1 MATAAYDETSVGT
14 RLVRGVLLET
24 AFEPAAH
31 CRTAVRVP
39 MVDPSMPKI
48 FAAAVFLTCFVDTAT
63 ASASASRITEVDI
76 VDTQALGKFGGV
88 PYVRTYGTLHGE
100 AGPGEQVSGLA
111 SLAKDGDGN
120 YRYASQFEMIAP
132 DRGSTA
138 NTVVFV
144 EAENRGEPIAL
155 DALNGIS
162 VRGGPM
168 TATYEP
174 GLGNGFLQ
182 RHATSYARVQ
192 WQAGIAS
199 AVPQTAQGVGLVIM
213 RDFARFLTDRMPT
226 ARVEGGPR
234 PTAYSRSL
242 LGGIS
247 QSSWFANTFVAEGF
261 NVDPGDGSRVFDGA
275 LAIDG
280 TGNWLAINQ
289 IAARNGVQQHPYLE
303 PNGVPLSTGELAHRP
318 GSDPIFVDVANYTD
332 FYRLRASLTDLPPA
346 SHRFRRYDW
355 PSPHA
360 PVRGKTAAA
369 AVFKAGCNSGHAIPL
384 NPIGYRPFLHAVVL
398 GLEKAIGV
406 PAASSAP
413 SLPPSTVFALGPAP
427 AGSEYFNPLPGVAL
441 QVPLV
446 DADGMPKGGVR
457 FPDAK
462 QPLGRAVPAALP
474 PVVTTSIAALC
485 GNLGGFQ
492 PFTAAEL
499 AARYGGEKSY
509 LALYRASV
517 RKLIAEGFVLPEGES
532 PMLQDALW
540 LYRNR

>member
-1 MATAAYDETSVGT
+1 MVGASV
-14 RLVRGVLLET
+14 RR
-24 AFEPAAH
+24 
-31 CRTAVRVP
+31 
-39 MVDPSMPKI
+39 I
-48 FAAAVFLTCFVDTAT
+48 FAAAVFLACLGGTAA
-63 ASASASRITEVDI
+63 ASSSRITELDI
-76 VDTQALGKFGGV
+76 AGTQSLGVLAGV

-100 AGPGEQVSGLA
+100 VDPGEPVSGLA
-111 SLAKDGDGN
+111 TLPKDGNGN
-120 YRYASQFEMIAP
+120 YRYASQFEIIAP
-132 DRGSTA
+132 DRGAAA

-144 EAENRGEPIAL
+144 EAENRGGPITL

-162 VRGGPM
+162 ARGTPM

-199 AVPQTAQGVGLVIM
+199 GVPENAEGVGLVIM
-213 RDFARFLTDRMPT
+213 RDFARFLTDRTPA
-226 ARVEGGPR
+226 ARVEGGPP
-234 PTAYSRSL
+234 PTAYRRSL

-261 NVDPGDGSRVFDGA
+261 NVDPGNGGRVFDA
-275 LAIDG
+275 AFAIDG
-280 TGNWLAINQ
+280 AGNWLAINQ
-289 IAARNGVQQHPYLE
+289 IAARNGAKPHPYLE
-303 PNGVPLSTGELAHRP
+303 PNGVPLSTDELVHRP
-318 GSDPIFVDVANYTD
+318 VSDPIFVDVANYTD
-332 FYRLRASLTDLPPA
+332 FYRLRASLTDVPPVSA
-346 SHRFRRYDW
+346 RFRRYDW

-360 PVRGKTAAA
+360 PVRGERAAA
-369 AVFKAGCNSGHAIPL
+369 AAFKAGCNGGRAIPL
-384 NPIGYRPFLHAVVL
+384 NPIGYRPFLHAVVS
-398 GLEKAIGV
+398 GLEQAIGV

-413 SLPPSTVFALGPAP
+413 SLPPSTVFELGPAP

-457 FPDAK
+457 FPDAE

-517 RKLIAEGFVLPEGES
+517 RKLIGEGFVLPEDES
-532 PMLQDALW
+532 PVLQDALW